1 MIRFRL
7 AERIADKEFKE
18 RRQIQLLEIAADS
31 GVGRMTL
38 SKLLNHHGASIR
50 TEYLDRLCR
59 YFGCR
64 IEDLVEYVPDEAPRA
79 ATDAKARSRA
89 AGRQLPTASKSKG
102 RGRTATSR
110 EHAS

>member
-59 YFGCR
+59 YFDCR
-64 IEDLVEYVPDEAPRA
+64 VEDLIEHVPDDDVRSAADRKQPSRRRNRKPRSG
-79 ATDAKARSRA
+79 AKS
-89 AGRQLPTASKSKG
+89 TASRS
-102 RGRTATSR
+102 
-110 EHAS
+110 